1 MQPAYAGGDVTHD
14 PKTERLLRAAK
25 RWAAFQEGDS
35 LLDQD
40 TDEKLRAE
48 AIEARE
54 SLLTAIEDLDT

>member
-1 MQPAYAGGDVTHD
+1 MTHD